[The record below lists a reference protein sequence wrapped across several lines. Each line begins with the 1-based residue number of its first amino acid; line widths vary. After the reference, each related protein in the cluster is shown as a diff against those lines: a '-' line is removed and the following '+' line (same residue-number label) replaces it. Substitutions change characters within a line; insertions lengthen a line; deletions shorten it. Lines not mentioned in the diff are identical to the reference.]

1 MKLSTNDSSVNSS
14 LWKYS
19 KLFRRMIQKQNE
31 AYKQSNMQATL
42 KLYPDETLSL
52 GPVNMEMI
60 NVL

>member
-1 MKLSTNDSSVNSS
+1 
-14 LWKYS
+14 
-19 KLFRRMIQKQNE
+19 MIQKQNE
-31 AYKQSNMQATL
+31 ACKQSNMQATL